1 MNERYVIPLRYD
13 ESLIQSAA
21 TGYVVRA
28 LFRENAVLTFAPL
41 AMILFSC
48 FMIYSSGD
56 SETAIELLVASLVI
70 LAVFLASGWR
80 MHLRMLREK
89 MHAARGRWP
98 MARLFDEGISIEG
111 SPQAGLLPWTGIRKI
126 WPVANAWLL
135 LTGTNHYIVLPV
147 GDASGEAL
155 EFLRARV
162 DAARAPVGE
171 GGTV

>member
-89 MHAARGRWP
+89 MLAARGRWP

-111 SPQAGLLPWTGIRKI
+111 SPQAGLLPWAGIRKI
-126 WPVANAWLL
+126 WAVDNAWLL

-155 EFLRARV
+155 AFLRARV
-162 DAARAPVGE
+162 DAAQAPVGE